1 MTVLAEIARR
11 AAADSPLW
19 AGALRSGDAPQPRFA
34 GRSPDRYLLGDEMIL
49 EAYLLHYGQSRL
61 FRQDDAYLALLT
73 GDYLYA
79 AGLVEICGTGDLR
92 AVADLAELISRCA
105 VRRGDATPGDDDD
118 LWERTV
124 SSLGT
129 S

>member
-1 MTVLAEIARR
+1 
-11 AAADSPLW
+11 
-19 AGALRSGDAPQPRFA
+19 
-34 GRSPDRYLLGDEMIL
+34 MIL

-61 FRQDDAYLALLT
+61 FRQDDADLALLT

-105 VRRGDATPGDDDD
+105 ARRGDAAPGDDD